1 MPESPS
7 DEKHEDEDKK
17 KYPCI
22 YGLKE
27 HCLARRFVEESL
39 THCSPEAQSEEAKMV
54 EDALKDSKAI
64 RFDDEKTAHKLGE
77 DIGRSIMGPIIQAT
91 RPCAAQMMGG
101 YCGMCPRLHEEN
113 AKYMPS
119 IGIVRPM
126 SPGPKPGDSVSEKKD
141 EP

>member
-1 MPESPS
+1 MSAE
-7 DEKHEDEDKK
+7 ERK

-22 YGLKE
+22 YGLKDE
-27 HCLARRFVEESL
+27 CDARRFVEESL
-39 THCSPEAQSEEAKMV
+39 AYCSPEAQSEEAKMI

-64 RFDDEKTAHKLGE
+64 RFDDEEVVRKIGE
-77 DIGRSIMGPIIQAT
+77 TIGKAYSPLLQGM

-113 AKYMPS
+113 VKYMPS
-119 IGIVRPM
+119 IGIVRSMP
-126 SPGPKPGDSVSEKKD
+126 PEPKPGASGPEKKD